1 MGQGF
6 SPVVCGSVLCM
17 VEVSEYG
24 RVEREGV
31 SECIVGLSYSEVV
44 SEGEK
49 LHLMLSLFIDV
60 I

>member
-17 VEVSEYG
+17 VEVSVYG

-31 SECIVGLSYSEVV
+31 SECIVGLSYSEVA

-49 LHLMLSLFIDV
+49 LHLMLCL
-60 I
+60 